1 MQDLSLQLMDSLVVV
16 WGLSS
21 RGVQARLLCGI
32 WDRSSLT
39 SDQTH
44 LSCIARWILNHWIIR
59 EVLVLI
65 LSDGF
70 LPFSLWMSC
79 AMDI

>member
-21 RGVQARLLCGI
+21 RGAQAWLLCGI

-39 SDQTH
+39 RDQTH
-44 LSCIARWILNHWIIR
+44 LPCIARWILNHWIIR